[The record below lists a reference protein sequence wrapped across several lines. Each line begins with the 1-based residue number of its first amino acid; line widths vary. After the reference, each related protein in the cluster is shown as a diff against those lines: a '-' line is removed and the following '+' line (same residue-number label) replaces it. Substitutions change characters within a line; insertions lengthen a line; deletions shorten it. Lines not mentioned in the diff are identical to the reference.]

1 MRGFGAGGWK
11 LAAKG
16 MLVVVERVMVVAA
29 GGILLERVMVVV
41 GGMLMVFRECQVLG
55 NRWVG
60 DIG

>member
-1 MRGFGAGGWK
+1 M
-11 LAAKG
+11 AAKG

-29 GGILLERVMVVV
+29 GGILVERVMVVV
-41 GGMLMVFRECQVLG
+41 GGMLVVFRECQVLG